1 MKLPP
6 GATGGAAVCVGPVE
20 LGAGVVRVAAGAGC
34 GGVGTAAVGFGA
46 GCVSVTGAGA
56 LSAAGVTLDA
66 AGAEDVGAEAAEDE
80 LGDGLKLSKPELPA
94 LAGSASLVSAGS
106 AVLDVVV
113 DLRPRL

>member
-6 GATGGAAVCVGPVE
+6 GAIGGAAVCVGPGE
-20 LGAGVVRVAAGAGC
+20 LGAGVVRVVAGAGC

-46 GCVSVTGAGA
+46 GCASVTGAGA
-56 LSAAGVTLDA
+56 LSAAAVTLDA
-66 AGAEDVGAEAAEDE
+66 AGAEVFGAEAAEDE
-80 LGDGLKLSKPELPA
+80 LGDGLKLSKPELA